1 MCICTRLTTTLQQ
14 QDGPTWSWNGK
25 ILKNENSSEV
35 ELRIVSN
42 FRKRFGKSI
51 VKNYRKAKP
60 SKLEY
65 QYNDVPS
72 FREFIEFLLD
82 QSISNMNIHWIPIYN
97 LCMPCHVNYNLIGRY
112 YCIDKL
118 SPNETKIKFVM
129 HKHPYELNQQFTFS
143 FKTGSGKLIVLF
155 I

>member
-1 MCICTRLTTTLQQ
+1 M
-14 QDGPTWSWNGK
+14 
-25 ILKNENSSEV
+25 
-35 ELRIVSN
+35 SN
-42 FRKRFGKSI
+42 FRKRFGKNI

-112 YCIDKL
+112 
-118 SPNETKIKFVM
+118 IKFVFLITFIFFEANLKVEFPRNKTKSLLDAIS
-129 HKHPYELNQQFTFS
+129 HKLPRFPRFY
-143 FKTGSGKLIVLF
+143 
-155 I
+155 